1 MRKFYSTI
9 LILMTIVLTS
19 CGVGDSPEKALEEIQ
34 EALNTKDAD
43 KFSARVDTEKLFAQI
58 YDDATIE
65 LAKNCGEYGKKYPKD
80 PYFQHDGEFIKN
92 YNAEHR
98 DLHLNFARQSYD
110 AYFAN
115 IPEPKEPHDNPY
127 AYVAHEFFEIHKVSN
142 ATVENVEVKENTA
155 TVTVKVEGDGSL
167 RGIFVGLLTFKLG
180 FEKVDG
186 KWILT
191 RIENIDELTPTM
203 VDKAEL
209 VWINL

>member
-1 MRKFYSTI
+1 MKKFYSTI
-9 LILMTIVLTS
+9 LILLTIFFTS

-34 EALNTKDAD
+34 EALNTKDAE
-43 KFSARVDTEKLFAQI
+43 KFSARVNTEKLFAQI

-65 LAKNCGEYGKKYPKD
+65 LAKNCEVYGKKYPKD
-80 PYFQHDGEFIKN
+80 PYFQRDGEFIKK

-110 AYFAN
+110 AYFDNLPA
-115 IPEPKEPHDNPY
+115 PKEPHENPY
-127 AYVAHEFFEIHKVSN
+127 AYVAHEFFEIHKVST
-142 ATVENVEVKENTA
+142 ATVENVDVKENTA
-155 TVTVKVEGDGSL
+155 TITLKVEGNGSL

-180 FEKVDG
+180 FEKVNG

-191 RIENIDELTPTM
+191 KIENIDELTPTM

-209 VWINL
+209 IWINL

>member
-9 LILMTIVLTS
+9 LILMTILFAS
-19 CGVGDSPEKALEEIQ
+19 CGVGDSPEQALEEIQ
-34 EALNTKDAD
+34 KALNTKDVE
-43 KFSARVDTEKLFAQI
+43 KFSARVDSEKLFAQI

-65 LAKNCGEYGKKYPKD
+65 LAKNCDVYGKKYPKD
-80 PYFQHDGEFIKN
+80 PYFQKDGEFIKK

-98 DLHLNFARQSYD
+98 DLHLDFARKSHD

-115 IPEPKEPHDNPY
+115 LPAPKEPHDNPY

-142 ATVENVEVKENTA
+142 GTVENVEVKDNTA

-167 RGIFVGLLTFKLG
+167 RGLFVGLLTFKLG
-180 FEKVDG
+180 FEKVGG
-186 KWILT
+186 KWMLT
-191 RIENIDELTPTM
+191 KIENIDELTPTM

>member
-1 MRKFYSTI
+1 MKKFYLTI
-9 LILMTIVLTS
+9 LILLTFFFTS
-19 CGVGDSPEKALEEIQ
+19 CGVGDSPEQALEEIQ
-34 EALNTKDAD
+34 EALNTKDVN

-58 YDDATIE
+58 YDDSTVE
-65 LAKNCGEYGKKYPKD
+65 LAKNCEVYGKKYPRD
-80 PYFQHDGEFIKN
+80 PYFKHDGEFIKK

-115 IPEPKEPHDNPY
+115 LPAPKEPHDNPY
-127 AYVAHEFFEIHKVSN
+127 AYVAHEFTEIHKVSGS
-142 ATVENVEVKENTA
+142 TVENVEVNENSA
-155 TVTVKVEGDGSL
+155 TITLKVEGDGSL
-167 RGIFVGLLTFKLG
+167 RGLLVGLLTFKLG
-180 FEKVDG
+180 FDKVGD

-191 RIENIDELTPTM
+191 RIENIEELTPTM